1 MNKWESFRRTWLV
14 LACGFAVVTL
24 LRSQPKAT
32 APKTTPL
39 ILEKD
44 DGERRVV
51 RGWRNDGSVSREKS
65 IKSRDDVRNQFDKI
79 LYSPR
84 NRFPWHKGILPRY
97 VDGSLSLH
105 WPRTNQPPP
114 EIITP
119 SQTLPTLETPLRLRQ
134 MSWALA
140 EAKA

>member
-1 MNKWESFRRTWLV
+1 MGKFPPHLAGLSLRFCCCNLASIATESH
-14 LACGFAVVTL
+14 
-24 LRSQPKAT
+24 